1 MDPQMPQD
9 LARQVWALARRQH
22 WVVTREQ
29 LLGLGVHQDAIKH
42 RASGGRLHRVHTGV
56 YAVGRRDLTRYGELA
71 AAVLACGGGAVLSHR
86 STAELWGL
94 GLRGRVE
101 VTVPAGRT
109 PKRPGIKVHRRDLNP
124 AHTTR
129 RHNIPVT
136 SVAQTLLDMASY
148 LPKDHLERAVNEA
161 DRLNVIDPEQLR
173 RALDGFAWQTGV
185 SRLRTLLD
193 LRTFTLTDSQLER
206 RFKPIAKAAGLP
218 PPLTQVPLNGYRVDF
233 YWPDLGL
240 VVETDGLR
248 YHRTPAQQAR
258 AHLRDQAHSAAG
270 LLPLRFTHGQVAH
283 DRSYV
288 IATLRKV
295 TAQRS
300 RLVNPARA
308 AKPSSPT

>member
-1 MDPQMPQD
+1 M
-9 LARQVWALARRQH
+9 
-22 WVVTREQ
+22 
-29 LLGLGVHQDAIKH
+29 
-42 RASGGRLHRVHTGV
+42 
-56 YAVGRRDLTRYGELA
+56 
-71 AAVLACGGGAVLSHR
+71 
-86 STAELWGL
+86 
-94 GLRGRVE
+94 
-101 VTVPAGRT
+101 
-109 PKRPGIKVHRRDLNP
+109 
-124 AHTTR
+124 
-129 RHNIPVT
+129 
-136 SVAQTLLDMASY
+136 
-148 LPKDHLERAVNEA
+148 
-161 DRLNVIDPEQLR
+161 
-173 RALDGFAWQTGV
+173 AWQTGV
-185 SRLRTLLD
+185 VKLRSLLD

-258 AHLRDQAHSAAG
+258 AHLRAQAHSAAG
-270 LLPLRFTHGQVAH
+270 LLPLRFTHGQVAY

-300 RLVNPARA
+300 RRANPARA